1 MKKTLITL
9 MSGLLF
15 SSLTLAAQTSDWDS
29 VVAQAKKEGSVTFN
43 VWYLQPQWR
52 SFVKNFEQKYDIKV
66 RYSRRQH

>member
-29 VVAQAKKEGSVTFN
+29 VVAQAKK
-43 VWYLQPQWR
+43 
-52 SFVKNFEQKYDIKV
+52 
-66 RYSRRQH
+66 RRQRDF